1 MSIKICVWALGCCAA
16 LHPVLVQAAPAR
28 PSGYTLVVTLTPAIC
43 ALNPAL
49 QRLRQ
54 CQEGFSLTVAS
65 LQPQTKNGK
74 TTENC
79 SQEPADL
86 PPLQERIVER
96 VMPDEQLRN
105 RDWQRTGSCT
115 GMSARTYF
123 RTIAAFAGRLRVPPE
138 FNAEQEVTMDRH
150 HLVDRLVDLN
160 PGLRSDGLQLRCA
173 DNDAFNS
180 PVLTEMRV
188 CYSVRGQ
195 YASCPASV
203 QSNCPSRFIVHGS
216 P

>member
-1 MSIKICVWALGCCAA
+1 MSIKALVGAVGCCIA
-16 LHPVLVQAAPAR
+16 LQPACVQAEPIQ

-65 LQPQTKNGK
+65 LQPQLKNGK
-74 TTENC
+74 TIENC
-79 SQEPADL
+79 SQQPADL

-115 GMSARTYF
+115 GMSARNYF

-138 FNAEQEVTMDRH
+138 FNAEQEVLIDRNQ
-150 HLVDRLVDLN
+150 LVGRLVDLN

-173 DNDAFNS
+173 DHESFNN
-180 PVLTEMRV
+180 PILTEMRV

-203 QSNCPSRFIVHGS
+203 QSNCPARFIVHGS